1 MLVMNTFNPMTYFKS
16 QEQSQEEQSQSESD
30 LEDSVP
36 VEYIIR
42 TRSQKALASA
52 AAASEPSGSSSEEE
66 QSQSLPSQEQSL
78 PSQDTAQEQQEQKE
92 QSQDTAQEQQ
102 EKATS
107 GLSPKR
113 RAAAAS
119 YKSIIRTRSQTAAEN
134 RAFMT
139 RMFAEIDAFYK
150 LYKKEPSA
158 TSSSD
163 DEQAMASFLKSLRDA
178 NNAGKLGGQ
187 SAIDMVHA
195 HLPWFKFAQEQD
207 QQVSW
212 WNRSMVVRLRINAA
226 SVFVLCAYLSMLV
239 GVVHVWERCTKQG
252 KCPEW
257 FLDAGDA
264 LTAME
269 NQLRSGASA
278 FTQEAYSLWSRM

>member
-1 MLVMNTFNPMTYFKS
+1 MLAMNTFNPMTYFKS
-16 QEQSQEEQSQSESD
+16 QEQSQSEQSD

-52 AAASEPSGSSSEEE
+52 SAAASAAASEPSGSSSEEE
-66 QSQSLPSQEQSL
+66 QEQSL
-78 PSQDTAQEQQEQKE
+78 PSQEQQEQKE
-92 QSQDTAQEQQ
+92 QSQEQSLPSPEQ
-102 EKATS
+102 STS

-119 YKSIIRTRSQTAAEN
+119 YKSIIRTRSQTAAEH

-195 HLPWFKFAQEQD
+195 HLPWFKFEQE

>member
-1 MLVMNTFNPMTYFKS
+1 MTYFKS
-16 QEQSQEEQSQSESD
+16 QEQSQSEQSQSQSD

-52 AAASEPSGSSSEEE
+52 AASAASSEEE
-66 QSQSLPSQEQSL
+66 QEQNLTAQEQSQNLTAL
-78 PSQDTAQEQQEQKE
+78 PSQDTAQEQQKE
-92 QSQDTAQEQQ
+92 QSLPSQ

-113 RAAAAS
+113 RAAATS
-119 YKSIIRTRSQTAAEN
+119 YKSIIRTRSQTAAEH

-150 LYKKEPSA
+150 LYHKEPSA

-195 HLPWFKFAQEQD
+195 HLPWFKFEQE

-269 NQLRSGASA
+269 NQLRSGTSA